1 MRINAIKHD
10 NGSLGCVRSH
20 IKCLEYAI
28 ENRLRNILI
37 FEDDFIF
44 TETAVNIKKK
54 LASILSHYKNNWDII
69 MLSSNTY
76 KDEQSGFSLTRRI
89 LDAQTASG
97 YLINRHYFKTLLA
110 SYKES
115 ERELEKGGEPIK
127 WALDQH
133 WKKLQVKDK
142 WYVMEPTVGKQKES
156 YSDIEQKM
164 VNYNV

>member
-1 MRINAIKHD
+1 
-10 NGSLGCVRSH
+10 
-20 IKCLEYAI
+20 
-28 ENRLRNILI
+28 
-37 FEDDFIF
+37 
-44 TETAVNIKKK
+44 
-54 LASILSHYKNNWDII
+54 

-89 LDAQTASG
+89 LDVQTASG